1 MAMVLSMLSEAP
13 EPQQGEQICIL
24 SLSQTEQGIFRMRA
38 GSNMGRV
45 IARWISECPLSISET
60 ALLWVSRFSWQ
71 VQVEEGSIDI
81 QTVLDMIPHPAP
93 LEPIGAN
100 GQPIH
105 PLDILEALADSLPK
119 KHPTSPETGAQLL
132 LTGPQAQAPAA
143 PPRIGAPGAPP
154 VGMGAAPGMPV
165 AAPVPPN
172 PGFVGP
178 APVQADPRQER
189 DEITHVLRD
198 AARALKQ
205 GVAPSQIRRMLA
217 DAFDEDDDLLDDM
230 TDEVGPEVPPHVYA
244 LAEQL
249 IRVNPGMTGEQALA
263 QAEAIT
269 ASQQS
274 VSAAP
279 ATNPM
284 PSAPQG
290 FRPLGPNEPVPPEL
304 AAYQESPGDR
314 AKLERTW
321 QRAHIAR
328 ERAEQASRYNGHAH
342 QPVPVVA
349 APPSGPAISPEQVAQ
364 IQAQQA
370 AEAQRAAQARAEAAQ
385 RAADAAAAAAAAT
398 EGLEDL
404 SLDAPDET
412 LAPLPPIDESTKR
425 STLVIRR
432 NPVQTERTEEAHHQG
447 HVAEG

>member
-24 SLSQTEQGIFRMRA
+24 SLSQTEQGVFRMRA

-93 LEPIGAN
+93 LEPTDAN
-100 GQPIH
+100 GQPVH
-105 PLDILEALADSLPK
+105 PLDILELLADSLPK

-143 PPRIGAPGAPP
+143 PPRLGPPGAPP
-154 VGMGAAPGMPV
+154 VHPGMGATPGMP
-165 AAPVPPN
+165 ATPPSGMV
-172 PGFVGP
+172 PGFAGP
-178 APVQADPRQER
+178 APRQER
-189 DEITHVLRD
+189 EEITHVLRD

-205 GVAPSQIRRMLA
+205 GVSPSQVRRMLA
-217 DAFDEDDDLLDDM
+217 DAFDEDDDLADLDAYMLDDA
-230 TDEVGPEVPPHVYA
+230 TDEVDPEVPPHVYA

-290 FRPLGPNEPVPPEL
+290 IRPLGPSEPVPPEL
-304 AAYQESPGDR
+304 TTFQESPGDR

-328 ERAEQASRYNGHAH
+328 ERAEQASRHNGHAH

-349 APPSGPAISPEQVAQ
+349 APPSGQAISPEQVAQ

-385 RAADAAAAAAAAT
+385 RASEAAAAAAAAT
-398 EGLEDL
+398 EGLDDL
-404 SLDAPDET
+404 DLDTSDET
-412 LAPLPPIDESTKR
+412 LAPLPPIDENT
-425 STLVIRR
+425 
-432 NPVQTERTEEAHHQG
+432 HHQG